1 MRRAMNRS
9 GAFCAGLTALV
20 VLAAVTSYAAEDVSA
35 PVTPIY
41 PGEGGDYL
49 SSGGGAAGDEE
60 RAKKRVRVG
69 DVDDILGDGDEVVV
83 PEPATIALLGL
94 GLAGLGITRRR
105 KKAL

>member
-9 GAFCAGLTALV
+9 NAFCAGLTALV
-20 VLAAVTSYAAEDVSA
+20 VLAAGVSYAAEDVKA

-41 PGEGGDYL
+41 PSEDGEVLNGGGGVEGGQT
-49 SSGGGAAGDEE
+49 
-60 RAKKRVRVG
+60 KRILRVG
-69 DVDDILGDGDEVVV
+69 TPGDTKGDGVVV

-105 KKAL
+105 KKTL

>member
-9 GAFCAGLTALV
+9 NAFCAGLTALV
-20 VLAAVTSYAAEDVSA
+20 VLAAGASYAAEDVRA

-41 PGEGGDYL
+41 PSEDGAVLGGGGGVGTDTAAKRRRIGSPGDVGGD
-49 SSGGGAAGDEE
+49 G
-60 RAKKRVRVG
+60 
-69 DVDDILGDGDEVVV
+69 VVV